1 MTISAIHQVD
11 FVPTFCLLMGIP
23 IPFSNLGQVIKDV
36 VVSAAVKQIQ
46 YVKVNVEQ
54 VRRVNPILLIT
65 KFLIICRIDFNST
78 GPSRSRLVAIFHILH
93 LDFFYQV
100 FRYLKT
106 YSAESPLPNSS
117 YADIVTMT
125 EEFRKFR
132 RSNSVVSASGGEA
145 EKLLDMG
152 SRVLEA
158 AKRMCQ
164 SAFIEFDLGLMHTGL
179 TLGLI
184 HASLLLVLAAVLG
197 TKAQVQSLFKRT
209 FFLFSFL
216 S

>member
-1 MTISAIHQVD
+1 M
-11 FVPTFCLLMGIP
+11 
-23 IPFSNLGQVIKDV
+23 
-36 VVSAAVKQIQ
+36 
-46 YVKVNVEQ
+46 
-54 VRRVNPILLIT
+54 
-65 KFLIICRIDFNST
+65 
-78 GPSRSRLVAIFHILH
+78 
-93 LDFFYQV
+93 
-100 FRYLKT
+100 
-106 YSAESPLPNSS
+106 
-117 YADIVTMT
+117 
-125 EEFRKFR
+125 FR

-197 TKAQVQSLFKRT
+197 TKAQVQSLFKRP
-209 FFLFSFL
+209 FFPFYFSYLKIAEL
-216 S
+216 SGGHDLSTKVTQIGLASRDLMMKK

>member
-1 MTISAIHQVD
+1 
-11 FVPTFCLLMGIP
+11 MGIP

-184 HASLLLVLAAVLG
+184 HASLLLILAAVLG
-197 TKAQVQSLFKRT
+197 TKAQVQSLKRPL
-209 FFLFSFL
+209 FLFTFPR
-216 S
+216 

>member
-1 MTISAIHQVD
+1 
-11 FVPTFCLLMGIP
+11 
-23 IPFSNLGQVIKDV
+23 
-36 VVSAAVKQIQ
+36 
-46 YVKVNVEQ
+46 
-54 VRRVNPILLIT
+54 
-65 KFLIICRIDFNST
+65 
-78 GPSRSRLVAIFHILH
+78 
-93 LDFFYQV
+93 
-100 FRYLKT
+100 
-106 YSAESPLPNSS
+106 
-117 YADIVTMT
+117 MT

-197 TKAQVQSLFKRT
+197 TKAQVQSLFKT
-209 FFLFSFL
+209 IFPFPELSGLEGMIFLKKLQKL
-216 S
+216 SWPHETSR

>member
-1 MTISAIHQVD
+1 M
-11 FVPTFCLLMGIP
+11 
-23 IPFSNLGQVIKDV
+23 
-36 VVSAAVKQIQ
+36 
-46 YVKVNVEQ
+46 
-54 VRRVNPILLIT
+54 
-65 KFLIICRIDFNST
+65 
-78 GPSRSRLVAIFHILH
+78 
-93 LDFFYQV
+93 
-100 FRYLKT
+100 
-106 YSAESPLPNSS
+106 
-117 YADIVTMT
+117 
-125 EEFRKFR
+125 FR

-197 TKAQVQSLFKRT
+197 TKAQVQSLKRAIFPVSIKT
-209 FFLFSFL
+209 IWRAGSFYKCYTDWL
-216 S
+216 GLKRPRII